1 MGWASRN
8 LGLFY
13 NPVCILYKDPGLKQ
27 TNLQILINVP
37 IPTTQ
42 CLSCIQGS
50 MTGVHDGGR
59 AYSNAPNSWGV
70 YRKIEYGLG
79 S

>member
-13 NPVCILYKDPGLKQ
+13 NPECILKKDPGLKQ
-27 TNLQILINVP
+27 TNFTDLNVP

-50 MTGVHDGGR
+50 MTGV
-59 AYSNAPNSWGV
+59 APIAMHQTPG
-70 YRKIEYGLG
+70 E
-79 S
+79 